1 MDWFV
6 SLDVGYSL
14 YFELNI
20 NFDYWYMPEKL
31 LELLRN
37 GPKALIIFLG
47 QHGPEK
53 YF

>member
-20 NFDYWYMPEKL
+20 DFDYRYMPEKL

-37 GPKALIIFLG
+37 GPEALIIFLG

>member
-20 NFDYWYMPEKL
+20 NFDYMPEKL

-37 GPKALIIFLG
+37 GPEALIIFLG
-47 QHGPEK
+47 QHDPEK